1 MLSKQGT
8 LFLLLLLIFAQTANS
23 QEKLYRGFRM
33 GLHFG
38 GYLPL
43 GNTANYFNGTDGNEN
58 NLKYVMSQ
66 PTFYDSIY
74 YYTNAHDTVFV
85 KELPLNMNY
94 QVTINPGLY
103 GEYVF
108 NKSTALSFEFNYMM
122 LQLKDAVSFEVDPID
137 EVLTQPDIRLY
148 PIKGTE
154 KRIYF
159 NIGMRKNF
167 ETKHGYSWFINSGL
181 NINNTKVIK
190 SAVFIE
196 GHEFSLIN
204 YYGNQVIVPGQSQT
218 FYVNQGGL
226 GFGAFVGGGAMFH
239 ISSITFEPG
248 LIAHW
253 ARVNLEGY
261 KSFNPGIGIY
271 LRFIFDGGAGKTE
284 EE

>member
-1 MLSKQGT
+1 MLSKPGSVV
-8 LFLLLLLIFAQTANS
+8 LLILCIAVNTATA
-23 QEKLYRGFRM
+23 QEKLYRGFRL

-43 GNTANYFNGTDGNEN
+43 GNTANYFNGSDGNEN
-58 NLKYVMSQ
+58 NLKYVMAQ
-66 PTFYDSIY
+66 PAYYDSIFFY
-74 YYTNAHDTVFV
+74 AKAHDTVFV
-85 KELPLNMNY
+85 KEIPQNMNY

-159 NIGMRKNF
+159 NLGMRKNF
-167 ETKHGYSWFINSGL
+167 ETAQGYSWFINGGL
-181 NINNTKVIK
+181 NVNNTKIQK

-204 YYGNQVIVPGQSQT
+204 YYGNQQIIPGQTQT
-218 FYVNQGGL
+218 FVVNQGGL
-226 GFGAFVGGGAMFH
+226 GYGMFAGGGVMFH
-239 ISSITFEPG
+239 VSSITFEPG
-248 LIAHW
+248 IIAHW

-261 KSFNPGIGIY
+261 KSFNPGIGVY
-271 LRFIFDGGAGKTE
+271 LRFIFDGGTGNNQE
-284 EE
+284 E